1 MTNNNKALNLIL
13 ELGEKILLTTDHGN
27 SEQMINYDTGMV
39 KTSHTKFPVECIY
52 IAKDSPG
59 KKLLPKG
66 KLSDI
71 APTVLYL
78 MGLPVPKEITAEK
91 SELRVKN

>member
-1 MTNNNKALNLIL
+1 MICQYNIRIGSIL
-13 ELGEKILLTTDHGN
+13 P
-27 SEQMINYDTGMV
+27 S
-39 KTSHTKFPVECIY
+39 VECIY

-59 KKLLPKG
+59 KKLIAKG

-78 MGLPVPKEITAEK
+78 MGLPVPKEMTAEN
-91 SELRVKN
+91 LIRA